1 MMKQLVR
8 YILLIVSMVLI
19 GHGDVSAASKF
30 SDFQDS
36 YASAAYQKD
45 GQYASEALPK
55 KDGLAKV
62 EHHDQQQEAQLE
74 NASSQAYRACSERPQ
89 RLLPSGNIHGGNQAA
104 SRLLLHRIRLLSTLL
119 SAFYGGMEPV
129 RQESAPIHF
138 DVASKYYVICLRRL
152 LC

>member
-1 MMKQLVR
+1 
-8 YILLIVSMVLI
+8 MVLI
-19 GHGDVSAASKF
+19 GHGDVSAASNF
-30 SDFQDS
+30 TDFTVLKDS
-36 YASAAYQKD
+36 YTAADVQKD
-45 GQYASEALPK
+45 AQYASGALPK
-55 KDGLAKV
+55 KDGLAKI

-74 NASSQAYRACSERPQ
+74 MAFCEGFVACSLG
-89 RLLPSGNIHGGNQAA
+89 RLGLLAWGYMHGGNQAA

-119 SAFYGGMEPV
+119 SALYGGMEPI